1 MDLIIG
7 KNIKLVRE
15 NSGYTQKQ
23 VAEFLGL
30 NRSSYANYESGERTV
45 PLSVLEG
52 VAKLFGV
59 DMSLFFE
66 ADQSKIQSSLLCA
79 FRADG
84 LPVEDMKQVA
94 DFNDVVMSY
103 LKMIK
108 LLDNN
113 IAVSR

>member
-23 VAEFLGL
+23 VADYLGI
-30 NRSSYANYESGERTV
+30 NRSAYANYESGERTA

-59 DMSLFFE
+59 EMSLLFE
-66 ADQSKIQSSLLCA
+66 ADQSKIQSFLLCA
-79 FRADG
+79 FRADS
-84 LPVEDMKQVA
+84 LSVDDMKQVA
-94 DFNDVVMSY
+94 DFKDVAMSY

-108 LLDNN
+108 LLENE
-113 IAVSR
+113 

>member
-7 KNIKLVRE
+7 RNIKFVRE

-30 NRSSYANYESGERTV
+30 NRSAYANYESGERIA
-45 PLSVLEG
+45 PLSVLDG
-52 VAKLFGV
+52 VAKLFGL
-59 DMSLFFE
+59 DISLLFE

-84 LPVEDMKQVA
+84 LSMDDMKQVA
-94 DFNDVVMSY
+94 DFKDVAMSY
-103 LKMIK
+103 LKMLK
-108 LLDNN
+108 LLDNE
-113 IAVSR
+113 

>member
-23 VAEFLGL
+23 VAEYLGI
-30 NRSSYANYESGERTV
+30 NRSAYANYESGERTA

-59 DMSLFFE
+59 EMSLLFE
-66 ADQSKIQSSLLCA
+66 ADQSKIQSFLLKA
-79 FRADG
+79 NAESSPK
-84 LPVEDMKQVA
+84 LPER
-94 DFNDVVMSY
+94 DFFF
-103 LKMIK
+103 LIF
-108 LLDNN
+108 L
-113 IAVSR
+113 

>member
-7 KNIKLVRE
+7 KNIKLIRE

-30 NRSSYANYESGERTV
+30 NRSAYANYESGERMA

-59 DMSLFFE
+59 EMSLLFE

-84 LPVEDMKQVA
+84 LSASDMKQVA
-94 DFNDVVMSY
+94 DFKDVAMSY

-108 LLDNN
+108 LLGNE
-113 IAVSR
+113 